1 MEPALATPNGSVWVE
16 FVGLPGAGKSEVSR
30 ATARVLRARHLRV
43 SEPSYEMDHATP
55 PAQRLASKLWLAARG
70 WARNPRE
77 SRFWMQTLVAAH
89 QDGARWPRTV
99 ALNWFYLIG
108 SLQRWSGV
116 PGVHVFDQGL
126 LQALWSI
133 GYGARR
139 PDVVSTG
146 LLSRLGSALPPRALV
161 VLVDAAVP
169 TILQRLAQRGTGK
182 SRLERDLVTDRSAD
196 CLARASQVLKY
207 VEDIAWQLSHVH
219 DLVVL
224 RIDNDAECTLPA
236 HAVAI
241 ADAVSEL
248 LSGPRWLHVSRWVP
262 A

>member
-1 MEPALATPNGSVWVE
+1 MDGRDKPGHDGKRRGKAGAIPARAGI
-16 FVGLPGAGKSEVSR
+16 GLRGPHMAEI
-30 ATARVLRARHLRV
+30 A
-43 SEPSYEMDHATP
+43 
-55 PAQRLASKLWLAARG
+55 AARPAIG
-70 WARNPRE
+70 WLE
-77 SRFWMQTLVAAH
+77 
-89 QDGARWPRTV
+89 
-99 ALNWFYLIG
+99 
-108 SLQRWSGV
+108 
-116 PGVHVFDQGL
+116 
-126 LQALWSI
+126 ALWSI